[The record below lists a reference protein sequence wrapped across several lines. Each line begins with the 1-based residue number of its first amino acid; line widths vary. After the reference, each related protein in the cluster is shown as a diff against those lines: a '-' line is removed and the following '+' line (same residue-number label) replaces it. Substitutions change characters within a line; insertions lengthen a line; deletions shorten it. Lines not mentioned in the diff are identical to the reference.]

1 MKTSNKILLAFFF
14 SFAFAGAAE
23 GLAPVNAE
31 WLFAFSIFHMFL
43 ISIMLFSWCGAH
55 AKENQIIPPSGA
67 KLLVAFIA
75 PIGVPYYF
83 LGRYGMKQ
91 GLFKTVKSILFY
103 ALCIGIYSGLFYV
116 SQNA

>member
-1 MKTSNKILLAFFF
+1 MKTSNKILLALFF
-14 SFAFAGAAE
+14 SFAFAGAVE
-23 GLAPVNAE
+23 GLAPIDAE
-31 WLFAFSIFHMFL
+31 WPFAFSIFHMFL

-55 AKENQIIPPSGA
+55 AKESQIIPPSGA

-83 LGRYGMKQ
+83 FGKFGMKQ
-91 GLFKTVKSILFY
+91 GFVKTTKSILFY
-103 ALCIGIYSGLFYV
+103 ALCIGIYSGSFYV